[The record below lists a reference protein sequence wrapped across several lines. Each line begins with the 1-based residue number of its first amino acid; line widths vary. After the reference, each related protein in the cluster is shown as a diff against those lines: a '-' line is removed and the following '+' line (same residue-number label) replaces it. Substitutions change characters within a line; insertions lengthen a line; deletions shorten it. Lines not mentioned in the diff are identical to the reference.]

1 MRTAIFPIKFK
12 GFSKFFTI
20 ISLLTFATFISIT
33 KSCTSV
39 PIEATKLSRQWFL
52 VEFENYPKEF
62 FSENKIQLDLSPAK
76 NQPRFSAF
84 DGCNHLYFNAK
95 TKNRSGIK
103 FTDFRT
109 GTIFC
114 SDSFGEEFQQFL
126 RQVETY
132 KTEGHFLILYDGKGR
147 AMKFVAADWD

>member
-1 MRTAIFPIKFK
+1 MHTAIFPIKFK

-20 ISLLTFATFISIT
+20 LGLITSTAFT

-62 FSENKIQLDLSPAK
+62 FSENKIQLDLSPTK
-76 NQPRFSAF
+76 NHPNFSSF
-84 DGCNHLYFNAK
+84 DGCNRLYFNAQ
-95 TKNRSGIK
+95 TKNRSEIK

-114 SDSFGEEFQQFL
+114 SGSFGEEFQQFL
-126 RQVETY
+126 RQAKTY
-132 KTEGHFLILYDGKGR
+132 KTEGHTLILYDGNGR

>member
-20 ISLLTFATFISIT
+20 ISLLTFATFIT

-39 PIEATKLSRQWFL
+39 PIEATRLSRQWFL
-52 VEFENYPKEF
+52 VEFEHYPKDF
-62 FSENKIQLDLSPAK
+62 FAKNKIQLDLSPAK
-76 NQPRFSAF
+76 NQPRFSGF
-84 DGCNHLYFNAK
+84 DGCNRLYFNAQ
-95 TKNRSGIK
+95 TKNRSAIK

-114 SDSFGEEFQQFL
+114 SGSFGEEFQQFL
-126 RQVETY
+126 RQAETY
-132 KTEGHFLILYDGKGR
+132 KTAGHTLILYDGNGR
-147 AMKFVAADWD
+147 AMRFVAADWD